1 MNPSTEDLLAAVKR
15 VPAASVVIFPNNKNI
30 VMAAGAAASVS
41 QTPAYVVPTASVP
54 ASFAALL
61 AFDGSSDMESA
72 IAEMTE
78 AASAVRTGEVTAAVK
93 DAKGKAGQIKAG
105 QIIGILDDKEI
116 EVVGEAVDEV
126 AERLAAL
133 LAPDAE
139 TMTIFAGIDYTDAA
153 LEALR
158 SRLEQTYPDIEI
170 ETHRGE
176 QPLYPLIMSAE

>member
-1 MNPSTEDLLAAVKR
+1 
-15 VPAASVVIFPNNKNI
+15 
-30 VMAAGAAASVS
+30 
-41 QTPAYVVPTASVP
+41 
-54 ASFAALL
+54 
-61 AFDGSSDMESA
+61 MESA

-139 TMTIFAGIDYTDAA
+139 TMTIFAGIDYTDTA